1 MRAQHLACST
11 RITLLLGVVG
21 YHVGNCIVLSAD
33 MKLQNFGVM
42 EALRFLRFVG
52 VRLQQDRCTEMA
64 ASLTFTTLL
73 SLVPLITIM
82 LTVFSAFP
90 VFADISAH
98 LKDFILSNM
107 LPETGGK
114 MISRYMEQFTESA
127 SRLTAVGITFL
138 AITAMWMLVTIDNA
152 FHRIFRVSRQR
163 NMLQRILVYWAVIT
177 LAPLLIG
184 GSLSLTS
191 WLIGLS
197 VGYAHQIPS
206 FGIEMLK
213 LFPVVLTTAAFTLLF
228 RVVPNRY
235 VPMRHA
241 VIGGV
246 IAAVAFESMNQ
257 VFAYYISHF
266 PTYKLVYGA
275 FASLPIFLL
284 WIYLSWLT
292 LLFGAIITA
301 SISHWRS
308 THALKLDQAAQLY
321 FALLMLKLIHK
332 GLQNGE
338 VQDLP
343 GLSRQ
348 LRIGYEDVERI
359 LGKLEKAKIVARLSG
374 MGWGMVRAPERIR
387 LAELTRM
394 FLLDVTLLPKHSDDA
409 DIRAWFASVEQHL
422 AEGNNPTLQQVWSK

>member
-1 MRAQHLACST
+1 MKLPN
-11 RITLLLGVVG
+11 LGVMDLL
-21 YHVGNCIVLSAD
+21 H
-33 MKLQNFGVM
+33 
-42 EALRFLRFVG
+42 FLRFIA

-73 SLVPLITIM
+73 SLVPLLTIM

-90 VFADISAH
+90 VFTDFLTH
-98 LKDFILSNM
+98 LKEFILSNM
-107 LPETGGK
+107 LPDTGGK
-114 MISRYMEQFTESA
+114 MISRYMEQFAESA
-127 SRLTAVGITFL
+127 SRLTAVGIVFL

-152 FHRIFRVSRQR
+152 FHRIFRVTRQR
-163 NMLQRILVYWAVIT
+163 NMLQRVLVYWSVIT
-177 LAPLLIG
+177 LAPLLVG

-197 VGYAHQIPS
+197 VGYAKQLPE
-206 FGIEMLK
+206 FGIEMLQ
-213 LFPVVLTTAAFTLLF
+213 LFPVMLTTAAFTLLF

-235 VPMRHA
+235 VPLQHA
-241 VIGGV
+241 AIGGV
-246 IAAVAFESMNQ
+246 IAAITFESMNQ
-257 VFAYYISHF
+257 AFAYYIAHF

-308 THALKLDQAAQLY
+308 THAMKLDQAAQLY
-321 FALLMLKLIHK
+321 FALAMLKLMHK
-332 GLQNGE
+332 SLQSGE
-338 VQDLP
+338 VQDLV

-359 LGKLEKAKIVARLSG
+359 LNKLVSARIIAKLAG
-374 MGWGMVRAPERIR
+374 QGWNMVRAPERIH

-394 FLLDVTLLPKHSDDA
+394 FLLDVALLPKQSGDA
-409 DIRAWFASVEQHL
+409 DIHAWFKDMQKNLLERSNL
-422 AEGNNPTLQQVWSK
+422 TLKEVWDK

>member
-1 MRAQHLACST
+1 
-11 RITLLLGVVG
+11 
-21 YHVGNCIVLSAD
+21 
-33 MKLQNFGVM
+33 
-42 EALRFLRFVG
+42 
-52 VRLQQDRCTEMA
+52 
-64 ASLTFTTLL
+64 LL
-73 SLVPLITIM
+73 SLVPLLTIM

-90 VFADISAH
+90 VFADLSAH
-98 LKDFILSNM
+98 LKGFILSNM

-114 MISRYMEQFTESA
+114 MISRYMEQFAESA
-127 SRLTAVGITFL
+127 SRLTAVGIVFL

-163 NMLQRILVYWAVIT
+163 NMLQRVLVYWAVIT

-197 VGYAHQIPS
+197 VGYAKQIPA

-213 LFPVVLTTAAFTLLF
+213 LLPVVLTTAAFTLLF

-257 VFAYYISHF
+257 AFAYYISHF

-321 FALLMLKLIHK
+321 FALAMLKLMHK
-332 GLQNGE
+332 GLQSGE
-338 VQDLP
+338 VQDLV

-348 LRIGYEDVERI
+348 LHIGYEDVERI
-359 LGKLEKAKIVARLSG
+359 LNKLVNAKIVAKLSG
-374 MGWGMVRAPERIR
+374 QGWNMVRAPERIQ
-387 LAELTRM
+387 LSELTRM
-394 FLLDVTLLPKHSDDA
+394 FLLDVALLPKQAGDT
-409 DIRAWFASVEQHL
+409 DIRAWFSGLEKHL
-422 AEGNNPTLQQVWSK
+422 AEGSNPTLQEVWSK